1 MLLGMND
8 NIMHYH
14 LDADKHQTILKKEF
28 VVKDMFKDFKE
39 RLLICDEKGAIKML
53 EVGDL
58 KKDLPYQCK
67 LQITET
73 TTILLSCP

>member
-1 MLLGMND
+1 MND

-14 LDADKHQTILKKEF
+14 LDADKHQKILKKEF

-73 TTILLSCP
+73 TTTLLSCP